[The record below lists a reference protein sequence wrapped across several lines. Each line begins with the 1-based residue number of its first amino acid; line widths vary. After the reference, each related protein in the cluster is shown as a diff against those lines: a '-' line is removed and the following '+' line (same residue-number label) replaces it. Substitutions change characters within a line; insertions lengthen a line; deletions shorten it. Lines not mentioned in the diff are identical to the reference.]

1 MIYKLKLDLVG
12 KVFRSLIPD
21 SQHQEIFDNIL
32 NGRRTSMAFQKA
44 VLKCDHLTGEDI
56 SGIVENYEEEQN
68 AKQAEAKLY
77 AEDA

>member
-21 SQHQEIFDNIL
+21 AQHQEIFDNIL

-44 VLKCDHLTGEDI
+44 VLKCDSLTGEDI

-68 AKQAEAKLY
+68 TKNAESKLY
-77 AEDA
+77 AE